1 MGKQTQ
7 TIGDDKFDERLD
19 NLVRIRFE
27 IGGYF
32 GGTER
37 RTLTFEGEQI
47 VVEREGFNG
56 FMPEMD
62 PVEHYVGKTR
72 TSLIEGLKE
81 LHIGK
86 WKEDYYNPE
95 ILDGTQWDLVMDFA
109 DQSSVESGGSNA
121 FPRNF
126 KRFLNLMEM
135 E

>member
-1 MGKQTQ
+1 MGKQSQ

-19 NLVRIRFE
+19 NLARITFQ

-37 RTLTFEGEQI
+37 RTLTFEGEKI

-56 FMPEMD
+56 FMPELD
-62 PVEHYVGKTR
+62 TVEHYVGKTK
-72 TSLIEGLKE
+72 TILINGLKE
-81 LHIGK
+81 IHIGR

-95 ILDGTQWDLVMDFA
+95 ILDGTQWHLVLVFS
-109 DQSSVESGGSNA
+109 DQSKVESGGSNS

>member
-1 MGKQTQ
+1 MGKQNQ
-7 TIGDDKFDERLD
+7 TIGDEKFDERLD

-37 RTLTFEGEQI
+37 RTLTFDGEQI

-56 FMPEMD
+56 FMPELD
-62 PVEHYVGKTR
+62 PVEHYEGKTK
-72 TSLIEGLKE
+72 TTLINGLKE
-81 LHIGK
+81 LHIGR
-86 WKEDYYNPE
+86 WKEDYCNPE
-95 ILDGTQWDLVMDFA
+95 ILDGTQWHLVLVFS
-109 DQSSVESGGSNA
+109 DQSKVESGGSNS

-126 KRFLNLMEM
+126 KRFLLLMEM

>member
-37 RTLTFEGEQI
+37 RTLTFKGEQI

-56 FMPEMD
+56 FMPELD
-62 PVEHYVGKTR
+62 SVEHYVGKTR
-72 TSLIEGLKE
+72 TSFINGLKE
-81 LHIGK
+81 LHIGR
-86 WKEDYYNPE
+86 WKEDYCDPR